1 MARRIGSS
9 LSRSATL
16 PSSTVSQPRPPARA
30 STLPTTA
37 TKPVAT
43 PPAATATKPTATAP
57 AATEPRPVKHAG
69 APEGAPSYSPW
80 ERTTGQGSDVAVSG
94 GDNKLTAPPGAKQN
108 VLIDKPGNP
117 FQKDTFGG
125 GRLSGNVGSM
135 QASTTSHSG
144 GGVHHYSA
152 QAEVQGPNA
161 AFELQ
166 KTHAG
171 RFGVSSAQ
179 LTGEANSFKAQAQ
192 AGVSAD
198 TNSHAYTAALT
209 AKAETGV
216 GVTASANHDFNR
228 HVGGYVKGE
237 AKASASAF
245 AEGVA
250 TVDPKTATAMVSG
263 QVGAGAT
270 AGGVRHGGRAR
281 GPGARLGHRGRG
293 GGRVGPG
300 GREVRPGERLPQAL
314 RGREHRHGPGHP
326 REDRRGGGPASPH
339 QAGHRVGP
347 ASRPRL
353 RDERART
360 RDRHRAREVGRREV
374 LRQGLP
380 QVVTRRREAASTPHA
395 GPSSWAGMQVNV

>member
-9 LSRSATL
+9 PSLFRSSSL
-16 PSSTVSQPRPPARA
+16 PTSSTSQARPPARA
-30 STLPTTA
+30 STLPASTS
-37 TKPVAT
+37 
-43 PPAATATKPTATAP
+43 ATKPTATKPPATTVKPPATTPATTTPATTATKPPATTP
-57 AATEPRPVKHAG
+57 AATTATPPKHAG
-69 APEGAPSYSPW
+69 TPEGAPSYTPW
-80 ERTTGQGSDVAVSG
+80 EKTTGQGSDVAVSG

-117 FQKDTFGG
+117 FEKDTFGG
-125 GRLSGNVGSM
+125 GKLSGNVGSV

-161 AFELQ
+161 SFGMQ

-171 RFGVSSAQ
+171 RLGVSSAQ

-216 GVTASANHDFNR
+216 GVTASASHDFNR

-237 AKASASAF
+237 AKAGASAF

-250 TVDPKTATAMVSG
+250 TVDPRAATAMVSG

-270 AGGVRHGGRAR
+270 AGAYATAGG
-281 GPGARLGHRGRG
+281 HV
-293 GGRVGPG
+293 GRV
-300 GREVRPGERLPQAL
+300 
-314 RGREHRHGPGHP
+314 HGSVTAGAVA
-326 REDRRGGGPASPH
+326 GASA
-339 QAGHRVGP
+339 QAGGKFGIENGFLKHSADVNTAMGVGTHVKTDVAVDLRHHVKPGVASGLRP
-347 ASRPRL
+347 ALGTAMGVP
-353 RDERART
+353 A
-360 RDRHRAREVGRREV
+360 
-374 LRQGLP
+374 
-380 QVVTRRREAASTPHA
+380 
-395 GPSSWAGMQVNV
+395 PSIAIEPEKSGIEKLFAKAFGKE

>member
-16 PSSTVSQPRPPARA
+16 PTSTVSQPKPPARA
-30 STLPTTA
+30 STLPTTP

-43 PPAATATKPTATAP
+43 TPAVTATKPTTTATKPTATTP

-69 APEGAPSYSPW
+69 GPEGAPSYTPW
-80 ERTTGQGSDVAVSG
+80 EKTTGQGSDVSLSG
-94 GDNKLTAPPGAKQN
+94 GDNKLTAPPAAKQTMF
-108 VLIDKPGNP
+108 VDKPGTP

-125 GRLSGNVGSM
+125 GRLSGGMGSM
-135 QASTTSHSG
+135 QASTTTHSG

-152 QAEVQGPNA
+152 QAEVQGPHA
-161 AFELQ
+161 SYELQ

-198 TNSHAYTAALT
+198 TGSHAYTAALT

-216 GVTASANHDFNR
+216 GVTASASHDFNR

-237 AKASASAF
+237 AKASANAF

-263 QVGAGAT
+263 QVGASATAGAYAT
-270 AGGVRHGGRAR
+270 AGGHV
-281 GPGARLGHRGRG
+281 
-293 GGRVGPG
+293 GRV
-300 GREVRPGERLPQAL
+300 
-314 RGREHRHGPGHP
+314 HGSVTAGAVA
-326 REDRRGGGPASPH
+326 GASA
-339 QAGHRVGP
+339 QAGGKFGLENGFLKQSADVSTALGVGTHVKTDVAVDLRHHLKPGIASGLRPALGGAMGVPAPTLAIEPEKSHVEKFFAKAFHR
-347 ASRPRL
+347 S
-353 RDERART
+353 
-360 RDRHRAREVGRREV
+360 
-374 LRQGLP
+374 
-380 QVVTRRREAASTPHA
+380 
-395 GPSSWAGMQVNV
+395 

>member
-16 PSSTVSQPRPPARA
+16 PTPTVSQPRPPARA
-30 STLPTTA
+30 STLPATT

-43 PPAATATKPTATAP
+43 PPAATATKPTTTAP

-69 APEGAPSYSPW
+69 GPEGAPSYSPW
-80 ERTTGQGSDVAVSG
+80 ERTTGQGSDVSVSG

-192 AGVSAD
+192 AGMSAD

-270 AGGVRHGGRAR
+270 AGAYATAGG
-281 GPGARLGHRGRG
+281 HV
-293 GGRVGPG
+293 GRV
-300 GREVRPGERLPQAL
+300 
-314 RGREHRHGPGHP
+314 HGSVTAGAVA
-326 REDRRGGGPASPH
+326 GASA
-339 QAGHRVGP
+339 QAGGKFGLENGFLKHSADVNTAMGLGTHVKTDVAVDLRHHIKPGIASGLRPALGSAMGVPAPAIAIEPEKSGVEKFFAKAFHR
-347 ASRPRL
+347 S
-353 RDERART
+353 
-360 RDRHRAREVGRREV
+360 
-374 LRQGLP
+374 
-380 QVVTRRREAASTPHA
+380 
-395 GPSSWAGMQVNV
+395 

>member
-1 MARRIGSS
+1 MSRRIGSS

-16 PSSTVSQPRPPARA
+16 PSSSVSSPKPPARA
-30 STLPTTA
+30 STLPA
-37 TKPVAT
+37 SKPT
-43 PPAATATKPTATAP
+43 ATATKPTATTPTATATKPTANAP
-57 AATEPRPVKHAG
+57 AATESKPLKHAG

-80 ERTTGQGSDVAVSG
+80 ELSTGQASDVSVSG
-94 GDNKLTAPPGAKQN
+94 GDNKLTAPPAAKQTMF
-108 VLIDKPGNP
+108 IDKPGSP

-171 RFGVSSAQ
+171 RLGVSSAQ
-179 LTGEANSFKAQAQ
+179 LTGEANTFKAQAQ

-216 GVTASANHDFNR
+216 GVTASASHDFNR

-263 QVGAGAT
+263 NVGAAATAGAYAT
-270 AGGVRHGGRAR
+270 AGGHV
-281 GPGARLGHRGRG
+281 
-293 GGRVGPG
+293 GRV
-300 GREVRPGERLPQAL
+300 
-314 RGREHRHGPGHP
+314 HGSVTAGAVA
-326 REDRRGGGPASPH
+326 GAAA
-339 QAGHRVGP
+339 QAGGKFGLENGFLKHSADVNTAVGVGTHVKSDVAVDLRHHIKPGIASGLRPALGSAMSVPAPAIAIEPEKSGVEKFFAKAFHR
-347 ASRPRL
+347 S
-353 RDERART
+353 
-360 RDRHRAREVGRREV
+360 
-374 LRQGLP
+374 
-380 QVVTRRREAASTPHA
+380 
-395 GPSSWAGMQVNV
+395 

>member
-16 PSSTVSQPRPPARA
+16 PTPTVSQPKPPARA

-43 PPAATATKPTATAP
+43 PPTATATKPTTTAP

-69 APEGAPSYSPW
+69 GPEGAPSYSPW
-80 ERTTGQGSDVAVSG
+80 ERTTGQGSDVSVSG

-108 VLIDKPGNP
+108 VLVDKPGSP

-270 AGGVRHGGRAR
+270 AGAYATAGG
-281 GPGARLGHRGRG
+281 HV
-293 GGRVGPG
+293 GRV
-300 GREVRPGERLPQAL
+300 
-314 RGREHRHGPGHP
+314 HGSVTAGAVA
-326 REDRRGGGPASPH
+326 GASA
-339 QAGHRVGP
+339 QAGGKFGLENGFLKHSADVNTAVGVGTHVKTDVAVDLRHHIKPGIASGLRPALGSAMGVPAPAIAIEPEKSGVEKFFAKAFHR
-347 ASRPRL
+347 S
-353 RDERART
+353 
-360 RDRHRAREVGRREV
+360 
-374 LRQGLP
+374 
-380 QVVTRRREAASTPHA
+380 
-395 GPSSWAGMQVNV
+395 

>member
-1 MARRIGSS
+1 MSRRIGSS

-16 PSSTVSQPRPPARA
+16 PSSSVSSPKPPARA
-30 STLPTTA
+30 STLPA
-37 TKPVAT
+37 SKPT
-43 PPAATATKPTATAP
+43 ATATKPTANAP
-57 AATEPRPVKHAG
+57 AATESKPLKHAG

-80 ERTTGQGSDVAVSG
+80 EMSTGQASDVSVSG
-94 GDNKLTAPPGAKQN
+94 GDNKLTAPPAAKQTMF
-108 VLIDKPGNP
+108 IDKPGSP

-171 RFGVSSAQ
+171 RLGVSSAQ
-179 LTGEANSFKAQAQ
+179 LTGEANTFKAQAQ

-216 GVTASANHDFNR
+216 GVTASASHDFNR

-263 QVGAGAT
+263 NVGAAATAGAYAT
-270 AGGVRHGGRAR
+270 AGGHV
-281 GPGARLGHRGRG
+281 
-293 GGRVGPG
+293 GRV
-300 GREVRPGERLPQAL
+300 
-314 RGREHRHGPGHP
+314 HGSVTAGAVA
-326 REDRRGGGPASPH
+326 GAAA
-339 QAGHRVGP
+339 QAGGKFGLENGFLKHSADVNTAVGVGTHVKSDVAVDLRHHIKPGIASGLRPALGSAMSVPAPAIAIEPEKSGVEKFFAKAFHR
-347 ASRPRL
+347 S
-353 RDERART
+353 
-360 RDRHRAREVGRREV
+360 
-374 LRQGLP
+374 
-380 QVVTRRREAASTPHA
+380 
-395 GPSSWAGMQVNV
+395 